1 MDNHFEKEFYG
12 YEPQRPMTEKHEIP
26 PSVQPALDIDEFEPQ
41 KPLMK
46 GEHYAQQPTVQPTQ
60 PYAEEPSEL
69 PEQPSEQSYNPIRH
83 TAVFGDNGFTEVSS
97 NISLTAHSSTVSPFL
112 RKPPGNAHIPL

>member
-46 GEHYAQQPTVQPTQ
+46 GEIIDAKLFAPDASYADLNVWT
-60 PYAEEPSEL
+60 
-69 PEQPSEQSYNPIRH
+69 
-83 TAVFGDNGFTEVSS
+83 SS
-97 NISLTAHSSTVSPFL
+97 L
-112 RKPPGNAHIPL
+112 K